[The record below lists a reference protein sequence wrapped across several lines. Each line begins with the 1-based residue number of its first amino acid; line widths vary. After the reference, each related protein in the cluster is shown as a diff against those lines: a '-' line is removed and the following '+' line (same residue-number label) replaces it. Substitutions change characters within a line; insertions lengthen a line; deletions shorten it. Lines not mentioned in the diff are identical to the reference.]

1 MEMFIPLLIGIIFA
15 LVISR
20 WAYKKESTKS
30 RKQIGAIL
38 GAVIGFSAPLITA
51 SFIMAPNVTPKTH
64 DEMVMAKLTNSLDG
78 CQLDMKQEVKKLMN
92 DPDSFKCIETNVIKL
107 KDDYVLIMQ
116 FTGKNQLGGTVK
128 NVAKAEYDS
137 DGKFVKF
144 IE

>member
-1 MEMFIPLLIGIIFA
+1 MGMFIPLLIGIIFA
-15 LVISR
+15 FVISR

-30 RKQIGAIL
+30 RKLIGAIL
-38 GAVIGFSAPLITA
+38 GAVIGFFAPLIIA
-51 SFIMAPNVTPKTH
+51 SFIMAPDATPKTH

-92 DPDSFKCIETNVIKL
+92 DPDSFKCIETNVIKR

-116 FTGKNQLGGTVK
+116 YTGKNQLGGTVK